1 MKIASYFV
9 TAKIEIDKNS
19 VKKLDQTLI
28 SAEARLAK
36 FAKNA
41 AKPIKLNI
49 DNFDVNQAKL
59 RTALGN
65 ALDATSPKVAFE
77 ISRFV
82 VNDRNLQA
90 ALLRAARRLPT
101 PPPGP
106 HPPYPPGGGPH
117 PPYPPYP
124 PHPGPGSSAAR
135 YAAGGLMTRGL
146 SSFYGP
152 ALALGFGGYGLS
164 QLNQKNQQVVSAQ
177 LQTSAIV
184 QQAEGTK
191 YTPEMGGDAFNWL
204 RNQAKEVGF
213 NYLDAAPD
221 YNRLLSG
228 LTGAGMSVKQ
238 GQSVFKGFSEYAR
251 VYKLDKVQQQRVF
264 RALSQ
269 IAGKNKLQSE
279 ELVGQLAESAP
290 GAVSLFAEAYQ
301 RQIKGSKT
309 GNEAITEL
317 LAAMKKGDV
326 KGDILTF
333 AGDIAAER
341 AGPGLTAAKKASQA
355 EQGRYESTLADL
367 AVIASQAGVEEGFA
381 RIFRTLNNGLKE
393 SGDLV
398 RFLSEGFNEAT
409 MFADD
414 LLLWP
419 QSFMRAL
426 EGRDSL
432 VADWLGADRTRELIE
447 DWKSVKELWGQIA
460 AIEPNDLFGTEFLP
474 TLQATT
480 REMAAILAQ
489 LAAFRKWTDEAKGL
503 GYKDAED
510 VDWKTRPISWGLQNI
525 GRLINGVDSGLEA
538 RKARGRAVYEDP
550 TSPYYQDPERYD
562 SDMALGINRNQDLS
576 SMQFPTRQDEL
587 QFEQD
592 KRQAAIDEYSYR
604 NQGTLP
610 LFPLQMDVAG
620 SAKDEL
626 SRNNPFSDALKSSSD
641 DAKFS
646 AMTGGTV
653 NSNNTNNN
661 TVTVNVNV
669 TNPEGVSAT
678 DERQV
683 QVLARAV
690 ADEIVKSMEQTQDQ
704 FPAKQ

>member
-1 MKIASYFV
+1 M
-9 TAKIEIDKNS
+9 
-19 VKKLDQTLI
+19 
-28 SAEARLAK
+28 
-36 FAKNA
+36 
-41 AKPIKLNI
+41 
-49 DNFDVNQAKL
+49 
-59 RTALGN
+59 
-65 ALDATSPKVAFE
+65 
-77 ISRFV
+77 
-82 VNDRNLQA
+82 
-90 ALLRAARRLPT
+90 
-101 PPPGP
+101 
-106 HPPYPPGGGPH
+106 PGG
-117 PPYPPYP
+117 
-124 PHPGPGSSAAR
+124 
-135 YAAGGLMTRGL
+135 
-146 SSFYGP
+146 
-152 ALALGFGGYGLS
+152 
-164 QLNQKNQQVVSAQ
+164 
-177 LQTSAIV
+177 
-184 QQAEGTK
+184 
-191 YTPEMGGDAFNWL
+191 
-204 RNQAKEVGF
+204 
-213 NYLDAAPD
+213 
-221 YNRLLSG
+221 
-228 LTGAGMSVKQ
+228 
-238 GQSVFKGFSEYAR
+238 
-251 VYKLDKVQQQRVF
+251 
-264 RALSQ
+264 
-269 IAGKNKLQSE
+269 
-279 ELVGQLAESAP
+279 
-290 GAVSLFAEAYQ
+290 VSLFAEAYR
-301 RQIKGSKT
+301 RQSGGKDLGVNDSSTIK
-309 GNEAITEL
+309 EL
-317 LAAMKKGDV
+317 LKAMKDRKV
-326 KGDILTF
+326 RGDILTF
-333 AGDIAAER
+333 AAEVAAER
-341 AGPGLTAAKKASQA
+341 AAPGKEAASKASQA
-355 EQGRYESTLADL
+355 EQARYQNAVTDL

-381 RIFRTLNNGLKE
+381 RIFRTLNGGLKE

-432 VADWLGADRTRELIE
+432 VADWLGADRTKELIE
-447 DWKSVKELWGQIA
+447 DWKSVKELWGQIS

-538 RKARGRAVYEDP
+538 RKTRGRAVYEDP

-587 QFEQD
+587 QFEAD
-592 KRQAAIDEYSYR
+592 KKQVSIDEYSYR

-626 SRNNPFSDALKSSSD
+626 ARNNPFSDALKSSSD

-669 TNPEGVSAT
+669 TNPEGTSAT